1 MGTSKKE
8 LQTRLT
14 KVLKRLDKA
23 EKQAEKAIWAFG
35 ELKKA
40 VEGKK
45 KLPPEVMIALNKAFG
60 DDK

>member
-1 MGTSKKE
+1 MGKSRKE
-8 LQTRLT
+8 LQSRLT
-14 KVLKRLDKA
+14 LILKKLDTA
-23 EKQAEKAIWAFG
+23 EKQAEQAIWAFG

-60 DDK
+60 DEK